1 MNQGVKVH
9 PIGPAAGE
17 EMTSEDCKQSF
28 IRRGVSLTAP
38 DKRFPHKIAG
48 SANPEDLGASAER
61 FEACLPKPVDR
72 AALEDRLRVVLGRRV
87 AVPPVLT
94 P

>member
-1 MNQGVKVH
+1 L
-9 PIGPAAGE
+9 E
-17 EMTSEDCKQSF
+17 
-28 IRRGVSLTAP
+28 
-38 DKRFPHKIAG
+38 IADRLANYE
-48 SANPEDLGASAER
+48 STRVIPLVALANPEDLGASVDR

-72 AALEDRLRVVLGRRV
+72 AALEERLRLVLGRRV